1 MEDFLKFLLIA
12 GVVVLGI
19 FREANKKN
27 KSKKTQTTRP
37 ASPVFSPV
45 EIKPDAKPMPNFREK
60 VQSLGEKKKPEISV
74 AASLANSSAQDQRN
88 KIQAALLEGP
98 ESDVQ
103 EEFAI
108 RSAEEARKAIIWGE
122 ILERKY

>member
-27 KSKKTQTTRP
+27 KSKKTQKTRP

-98 ESDVQ
+98 ESDAQ